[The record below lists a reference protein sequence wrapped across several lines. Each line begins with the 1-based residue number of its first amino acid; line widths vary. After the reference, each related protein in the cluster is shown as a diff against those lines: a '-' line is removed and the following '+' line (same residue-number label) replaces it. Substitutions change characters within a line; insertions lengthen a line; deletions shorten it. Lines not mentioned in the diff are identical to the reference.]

1 MIKKLS
7 LALAA
12 ALAALLLFAT
22 TRPDTFRVQRSVRV
36 QAPPERIHALID
48 DLRRFNTWNPFA
60 KKDPAMK
67 GSYRGAAQGP
77 GAAFDFEGGKSG
89 SGSIEIVAPASP
101 TGVSMRLDMTAPFA
115 CHNLID
121 FSLVPQAAG
130 SATATEVTWAMHGP
144 SPFLSK
150 VMGIFI
156 DMDKMI
162 GADFEAGLADLK
174 ALAERPDAS

>member
-1 MIKKLS
+1 MLKTFFLS
-7 LALAA
+7 LAAA
-12 ALAALLLFAT
+12 FAALLLYAV
-22 TRPDTFRVQRSVRV
+22 TRPGEFRVQRSVRV
-36 QAPPERIHALID
+36 QAPPERIHALIN
-48 DLRRFNTWNPFA
+48 DLRRFNTWNPYA

-67 GSYRGAAQGP
+67 GSHRGAAQGP

-89 SGSIEIVAPASP
+89 SGRIEIVAPASP
-101 TGVSMRLDMTAPFA
+101 TGVSMKLDMTAPFA

-130 SATATEVTWAMHGP
+130 DVTEVTWAMHGP

-150 VMGIFI
+150 VMGVFI

-162 GADFEAGLADLK
+162 GADFDAGLADLK
-174 ALAERPDAS
+174 ALAERPAAP